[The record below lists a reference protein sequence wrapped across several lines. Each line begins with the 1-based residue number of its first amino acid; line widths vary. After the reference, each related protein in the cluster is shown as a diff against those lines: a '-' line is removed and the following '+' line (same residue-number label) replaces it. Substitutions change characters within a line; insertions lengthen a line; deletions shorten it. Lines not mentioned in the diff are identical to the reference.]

1 MYEYISEEWTRVTD
15 TFGCTEIPEWNQES
29 QTRILV
35 FAPGDAVTEDE
46 AEAEVPG
53 ENPPDGGGDDAD
65 DHPPDGEEKA
75 DEEEHEEIAE
85 ETQPDEPFLD
95 PPEAGHETTY
105 YANDSSCLAKD
116 TEHAPSGNVILPEH
130 EPRCNPR

>member
-1 MYEYISEEWTRVTD
+1 M
-15 TFGCTEIPEWNQES
+15 
-29 QTRILV
+29 V

-75 DEEEHEEIAE
+75 GEEEEHEEIPE
-85 ETQPDEPFLD
+85 ETQPDEPSWIHRKLGMRLRTMPMTPRALPKILNM
-95 PPEAGHETTY
+95 PP
-105 YANDSSCLAKD
+105 
-116 TEHAPSGNVILPEH
+116 VVM
-130 EPRCNPR
+130 

>member
-35 FAPGDAVTEDE
+35 FAPGDAVIEDE

-65 DHPPDGEEKA
+65 DHHLMVRKRQVKKKNTRRFQKRPNQRD
-75 DEEEHEEIAE
+75 
-85 ETQPDEPFLD
+85 L
-95 PPEAGHETTY
+95 
-105 YANDSSCLAKD
+105 S
-116 TEHAPSGNVILPEH
+116 
-130 EPRCNPR
+130 